1 MLASNDGRDSRR
13 DELYGVI
20 DRWVNSL
27 PLQTVLDLLNQAEV
41 PVSRIFSAEDMFND
55 PQYLAREM
63 FLHAKL
69 PDGKDFKM
77 PGIVPKL
84 SETPGSSEWVGPQLG
99 EHNALVL
106 GGLGYDAEQIAR
118 LRKDGAI

>member
-1 MLASNDGRDSRR
+1 
-13 DELYGVI
+13 
-20 DRWVNSL
+20 
-27 PLQTVLDLLNQAEV
+27 
-41 PVSRIFSAEDMFND
+41 MFND

-63 FLHAKL
+63 FLKAKL

-99 EHNALVL
+99 EHNTQVL
-106 GGLGYDAEQIAR
+106 NDLGYDKEQIAK
-118 LRKDGAI
+118 LREDGAI